1 MLPSETVE
9 RARLCDGTEVVL
21 TRRGDDWSVRV
32 GAMLLMS
39 SAMHD
44 SEEALAEQALAR
56 VENPRAVLVGGLGL
70 GFTLRAVLRCV
81 PPDAKVTVGE
91 LLPALVD
98 WNRSHVGALAGHPLA
113 DSRVEVAVGDVFDT
127 LKHSPATF
135 DVILLDVDNGPVALT
150 QARNQRLYGEHGV
163 RVCQA
168 ALRAGGVLAIWSKG
182 PNARFERRLTRA
194 GFAVEV
200 VRVPAR
206 KSSRAF
212 HVLFLAKS
220 PTQRVAL
227 TRPRPT

>member
-1 MLPSETVE
+1 MLESQVVD

-21 TRRGDDWSVRV
+21 ARRGDDWSVRV
-32 GAMLLMS
+32 GGMLLMTS
-39 SAMHD
+39 RMHD

-56 VENPRAVLVGGLGL
+56 AENPRTVLVGGLGL
-70 GFTLRAVLRCV
+70 GFTLRAVLRYA
-81 PPDAKVTVGE
+81 PPEARVTVGE
-91 LLPALVD
+91 LLPALVE

-127 LKHSPATF
+127 IKRSPAKF

-150 QARNQRLYGEHGV
+150 QARNQRLYGDHGV
-163 RVCQA
+163 RVCRA

-182 PNARFERRLTRA
+182 PNARFERRLARA

-206 KSSRAF
+206 KCSRAF
-212 HVLFLAKS
+212 HVLFLAKD
-220 PTQRVAL
+220 
-227 TRPRPT
+227 RPHG